1 MRRHP
6 TSPRTRLA
14 SSRQILTEARQ
25 WPGVHTRPQ
34 RFGAIAICLN
44 RRELGHL
51 HGDRSADLPLERALR
66 DRLVSSGAA
75 QEHRWRPSSGWVTIP
90 LDRER
95 DVFEV
100 IALLRI
106 NYERARA
113 AAIRRPDAM
122 RSLTKPQPQH
132 AVELR
137 NGNRHHHLR
146 TRH

>member
-1 MRRHP
+1 MLKHP
-6 TSPRTRLA
+6 TPARMGLA
-14 SSRQILTEARQ
+14 PSRQIITEARQ
-25 WPGVHTRPQ
+25 WPGVHTRPA

-51 HGDRSADLPLERALR
+51 HGDRSADLPLDRTLR

-75 QEHRWRPSSGWVTIP
+75 QEHRWRPNSGWVTIS

-100 IALLRI
+100 IALLQI

-113 AAIRRPDAM
+113 AAMRRPGDL
-122 RSLTKPQPQH
+122 RTLTKPQPQH
-132 AVELR
+132 PVELV
-137 NGNRHHHLR
+137 NG
-146 TRH
+146 

>member
-1 MRRHP
+1 RI
-6 TSPRTRLA
+6 RLA
-14 SSRQILTEARQ
+14 SSWQIITEAGR

-75 QEHRWRPSSGWVTIP
+75 QEHRWRPNSGWVTIP

-113 AAIRRPDAM
+113 AAMRRPGAL
-122 RSLTKPQPQH
+122 RRLTRPQPQH
-132 AVELR
+132 AVEAQR
-137 NGNRHHHLR
+137 
-146 TRH
+146 

>member
-1 MRRHP
+1 MRKPP
-6 TSPRTRLA
+6 TAPRIRLA

-34 RFGAIAICLN
+34 RFGATAICLN

-75 QEHRWRPSSGWVTIP
+75 QEHRWRPNSGWVTIP

-113 AAIRRPDAM
+113 AAIRAAGRLGEPDQTPTSPRSRPSEGYQGSA
-122 RSLTKPQPQH
+122 
-132 AVELR
+132 
-137 NGNRHHHLR
+137 
-146 TRH
+146 

>member
-1 MRRHP
+1 MRQHP
-6 TSPRTRLA
+6 TPPRIRLA
-14 SSRQILTEARQ
+14 ASPQIITQARR

-51 HGDRSADLPLERALR
+51 HGDRSADLPLKRALR
-66 DRLVSSGAA
+66 DRLVSAGAA
-75 QEHRWRPSSGWVTIP
+75 QEHRWRANSGWVTIP

-113 AAIRRPDAM
+113 AAIRAAGRFAEPDQ
-122 RSLTKPQPQH
+122 PQP
-132 AVELR
+132 A
-137 NGNRHHHLR
+137 GP
-146 TRH
+146 

>member
-1 MRRHP
+1 MRKPP
-6 TSPRTRLA
+6 TPPRIRLA

-25 WPGVHTRPQ
+25 WLGVHTRPQ
-34 RFGAIAICLN
+34 RFGAIAICVN

-75 QEHRWRPSSGWVTIP
+75 QEHHWRPDSGWVTIP

-113 AAIRRPDAM
+113 AAMRRPGTL
-122 RSLTKPQPQH
+122 RSEAQ
-132 AVELR
+132 R
-137 NGNRHHHLR
+137 
-146 TRH
+146 

>member
-1 MRRHP
+1 MRQHLTP
-6 TSPRTRLA
+6 SQTRLA
-14 SSRQILTEARQ
+14 PSEHILTEARR

-34 RFGAIAICLN
+34 RFGAVAICVS

-51 HGDRSADLPLERALR
+51 HGDRSADLPLKRALR

-75 QEHRWRPSSGWVTIP
+75 LEHRWRPDSGWVTIP

-106 NYERARA
+106 NYERARV
-113 AAIRRPDAM
+113 AAIRANHHRQEPEPAKTRM
-122 RSLTKPQPQH
+122 SITREVT
-132 AVELR
+132 ELPPR
-137 NGNRHHHLR
+137 
-146 TRH
+146 

>member
-1 MRRHP
+1 
-6 TSPRTRLA
+6 
-14 SSRQILTEARQ
+14 
-25 WPGVHTRPQ
+25 VHTRPQ

>member
-1 MRRHP
+1 MQKHP
-6 TSPRTRLA
+6 TPARKRLA
-14 SSRQILTEARQ
+14 SSGQIIAAARR
-25 WPGVHTRPQ
+25 WPGVHTTRQ

-75 QEHRWRPSSGWVTIP
+75 QEHRWRPNSGWVTIP

-100 IALLRI
+100 IALLWI

-113 AAIRRPDAM
+113 AAIRAGGRFAEPDQVTTGRSMTPEVMGRP
-122 RSLTKPQPQH
+122 R
-132 AVELR
+132 
-137 NGNRHHHLR
+137 G
-146 TRH
+146 

>member
-1 MRRHP
+1 MRQQP
-6 TSPRTRLA
+6 TPPRIRLA
-14 SSRQILTEARQ
+14 ASRQIITEARR

-51 HGDRSADLPLERALR
+51 HGDRSADLPLKRALR
-66 DRLVSSGAA
+66 DRLVSAGAA
-75 QEHRWRPSSGWVTIP
+75 QEHRWRANSGWVTIP

-113 AAIRRPDAM
+113 DAIRAAGRFAEPD
-122 RSLTKPQPQH
+122 QPQR
-132 AVELR
+132 A
-137 NGNRHHHLR
+137 GP
-146 TRH
+146 